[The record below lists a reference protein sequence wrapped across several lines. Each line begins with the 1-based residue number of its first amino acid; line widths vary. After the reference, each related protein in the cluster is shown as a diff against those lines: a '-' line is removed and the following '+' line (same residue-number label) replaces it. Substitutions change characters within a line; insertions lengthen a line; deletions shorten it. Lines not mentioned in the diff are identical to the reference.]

1 MVLTC
6 YRRNCLHWKNATSG
20 TLMPGKRCAAS
31 PLCRHCLCHC
41 RYVILHHLVA
51 SMHSFIAHYHQSLAV
66 RSSLHPWSSSPNCP
80 DLPVSLVW
88 RCSIRPLQHADCL
101 YKHAVHMSTVMMTVD
116 IVMLP
121 VPLDAVIRVLLP
133 FSVYRAA
140 LSRYFGIAV
149 YLIWMLRPTAM
160 HDSDILY
167 DSVCGVCVSFTIAVV
182 RLTLH
187 GNVVNNRAAF
197 VNEPKRIV
205 FILVLPF
212 VIIVTRLVDV
222 FCIIYISV
230 YTNKHHV
237 ANWPMRR
244 NHAVDRAWQSCDKLQ
259 WSAVWARRYY
269 ILVDQRRCTLSRSEP
284 PPFLS

>member
-116 IVMLP
+116 IVMLRS
-121 VPLDAVIRVLLP
+121 LWMQLSGSCCHFRCIGQRCHVISALLC
-133 FSVYRAA
+133 
-140 LSRYFGIAV
+140 
-149 YLIWMLRPTAM
+149 
-160 HDSDILY
+160 ILY
-167 DSVCGVCVSFTIAVV
+167 GCWGPLRCMTQIYYMTVYVVCVCH
-182 RLTLH
+182 LL
-187 GNVVNNRAAF
+187 
-197 VNEPKRIV
+197 
-205 FILVLPF
+205 L
-212 VIIVTRLVDV
+212 
-222 FCIIYISV
+222 
-230 YTNKHHV
+230 
-237 ANWPMRR
+237 
-244 NHAVDRAWQSCDKLQ
+244 
-259 WSAVWARRYY
+259 
-269 ILVDQRRCTLSRSEP
+269 LSSDSHCMEM
-284 PPFLS
+284 